1 MEKESQATTM
11 SAAADKL
18 VQVDQVRG
26 RAIVKAKEVLACP
39 GLTELKA
46 TALCKAVPAAT
57 ITNRA
62 AKVDGNGSWGLKPK
76 PYSHCMQHDP
86 DKHCLCS
93 V

>member
-1 MEKESQATTM
+1 M

-76 PYSHCMQHDP
+76 PYV
-86 DKHCLCS
+86 LYIYIYTYTRYGLYIAI
-93 V
+93 